1 MKRTRK
7 EKTQDFILR
16 LIHPLVILWMFLD
29 AKVTVNK
36 TDEVDFKRKEPYLML
51 ANHTFLFDVV
61 HVPMFFRIPPFIVA
75 SRTLFTKQPTKFLL
89 NDIAHCIPKSKG
101 TSDTRTAR
109 GLIGAVKKGYPVLIF
124 PEGNTTFYGDTKYI
138 EHSTFKLAKKLK
150 VDIITCN
157 VKGGYLSKPRWAT
170 GKRKNRKVELN
181 YEIAIHKEELA
192 MLSIDEISDIINEKL
207 YNNDY
212 EYQKEKMIKRPG
224 KKLAEGIENVLYI
237 CPHCESVNTLESKGN
252 VISCNH
258 CNTEGYMDEYGLIN
272 GFKFTNPIEWDQW
285 QRDKK
290 EVLYNAVIDTSGK
303 LSKISFENDLEE
315 LIGEVN
321 IHYEKGIL
329 TLSGAKNLNMLIKDM
344 YNPVITL
351 RRDFSFTYNDV
362 YYYIKL
368 DAFGASLLRLVQD
381 KY

>member
-1 MKRTRK
+1 MVRTRK
-7 EKTQDFILR
+7 EKIQDFILR

-29 AKVTVNK
+29 AKITVNK

-124 PEGNTTFYGDTKYI
+124 PEGNTTFHGDTKTI

-181 YEIAIHKEELA
+181 YEIAIHKEELPN
-192 MLSIDEISDIINEKL
+192 LSVDDISKIINEKL
-207 YNNDY
+207 FNNDY

-237 CPHCESVNTLESKGN
+237 CPNCESVNTLESKGN
-252 VISCNH
+252 TISCSN
-258 CNTEGYMDEYGLIN
+258 CNAEGLMDEYGLIN
-272 GFKFTNPIEWDQW
+272 GFKFNNPIDWDKW
-285 QRDKK
+285 QRTKK
-290 EVLYNAVIDTSGK
+290 ELLYNAVIDTSGK
-303 LSKISFENDLEE
+303 LSKINFEDDSEE
-315 LIGEVN
+315 LFGEVKL
-321 IHYEKGIL
+321 HYEKGLLKI
-329 TLSGAKNLNMLIKDM
+329 SGARNFDMIIKDM
-344 YNPVITL
+344 YNPIITL
-351 RRDFSFTYNDV
+351 RRDFSFTYKDV
-362 YYYIKL
+362 YYYVKL

>member
-1 MKRTRK
+1 MTRTKK
-7 EKTQDFILR
+7 EKIQDFILR

-29 AKVTVNK
+29 AKITVNK

-124 PEGNTTFYGDTKYI
+124 PEGNTTFHGDTKHI

-170 GKRKNRKVELN
+170 GKRKNRRVELN
-181 YEIAIHKEELA
+181 YEIAIHKEDLPN
-192 MLSIDEISDIINEKL
+192 LSVEQISKIINEKL
-207 YNNDY
+207 YNDDY

-224 KKLAEGIENVLYI
+224 KKLAEGIENILYI
-237 CPHCESVNTLESKGN
+237 CPHCKSVNTLESKGN
-252 VISCNH
+252 MIKCDN
-258 CNTEGYMDEYGLIN
+258 CNTEGSMDEYGLIN
-272 GFKFTNPIEWDQW
+272 GFKYNNPADWDKW
-285 QRDKK
+285 QREKK
-290 EVLYNAVIDTSGK
+290 KILYDAIIDTSGQ
-303 LSKISFENDLEE
+303 L
-315 LIGEVN
+315 
-321 IHYEKGIL
+321 
-329 TLSGAKNLNMLIKDM
+329 
-344 YNPVITL
+344 
-351 RRDFSFTYNDV
+351 FTDRKSV
-362 YYYIKL
+362 
-368 DAFGASLLRLVQD
+368 V
-381 KY
+381 